1 MMICRYFLELIQN
14 QKSDLLEWIIIILI
28 GGEITLNLY
37 ELFMK

>member
-1 MMICRYFLELIQN
+1 MRRYFLELIQN

-28 GGEITLNLY
+28 GGEISLNLY